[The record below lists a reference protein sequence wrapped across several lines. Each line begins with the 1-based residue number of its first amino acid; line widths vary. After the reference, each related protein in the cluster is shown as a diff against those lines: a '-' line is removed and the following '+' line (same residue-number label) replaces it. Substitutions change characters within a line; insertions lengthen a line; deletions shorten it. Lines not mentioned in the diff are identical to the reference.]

1 MVSPYLSML
10 KSGSGIPA
18 GEFKLSIDK
27 MESALKNA
35 KGYYEFIGTR
45 GRSQVILRFN
55 INALKNNYK
64 INDLLKM
71 NLSIYAIK
79 VGTTSLDKL
88 NINKEL
94 DIDVTPIVKDNP
106 EYVDEDILEV
116 SDELKNKNLDV
127 YDVLLAGIEIND

>member
-1 MVSPYLSML
+1 
-10 KSGSGIPA
+10 
-18 GEFKLSIDK
+18 
-27 MESALKNA
+27 
-35 KGYYEFIGTR
+35 
-45 GRSQVILRFN
+45 
-55 INALKNNYK
+55 
-64 INDLLKM
+64 M